1 MSAKISEA
9 GQAAFDADDAQPR
22 WMVSPFNEQT
32 SQSSFAPRLRIADC
46 TLRDGEQQAGVVF
59 TATEKLAIALKLDA
73 LGVYEIEA
81 GTPLVSN
88 DDRDALI
95 SIVAAGLNAK
105 VSALALARR
114 ADIDEVKACG
124 AWAVRL
130 SLPIGYIQRASKLSL
145 DNDAYM
151 QKAIEVTTYA
161 REQGLHVIFSPYDTT
176 RCDLRFLQKVAE
188 ELSKRGTVDRIRLVD
203 TVGCATPDTMKFLV
217 REVKKAAPVP
227 LEVHCHNDFGLA
239 VANTIAG
246 AQAGAEYLSVTMNGI
261 GERSGNASLEETAVA
276 LLVLYGVNTGIDPA
290 KLNGV
295 SQMVEEVSRVRLQP
309 HKAIVGKNS
318 FAHESGTV
326 VAGLI
331 KEPFAAEAYA
341 PSLVGQTRQIVLGK
355 KSGAASVDL
364 KLSELGVSAR
374 EPQRNELLKR
384 VKAEAIETKASISDT
399 RFKEI
404 VRQVLADSRN

>member
-1 MSAKISEA
+1 
-9 GQAAFDADDAQPR
+9 
-22 WMVSPFNEQT
+22 
-32 SQSSFAPRLRIADC
+32 
-46 TLRDGEQQAGVVF
+46 
-59 TATEKLAIALKLDA
+59 
-73 LGVYEIEA
+73 
-81 GTPLVSN
+81 
-88 DDRDALI
+88 
-95 SIVAAGLNAK
+95 
-105 VSALALARR
+105 
-114 ADIDEVKACG
+114 
-124 AWAVRL
+124 
-130 SLPIGYIQRASKLSL
+130 
-145 DNDAYM
+145 
-151 QKAIEVTTYA
+151 
-161 REQGLHVIFSPYDTT
+161 
-176 RCDLRFLQKVAE
+176 
-188 ELSKRGTVDRIRLVD
+188 
-203 TVGCATPDTMKFLV
+203 MKFLV

-276 LLVLYGVNTGIDPA
+276 LLVLYGVGTGIDPA
-290 KLNGV
+290 KLSGV
-295 SQMVEEVSRVRLQP
+295 SQMVEEVSRVWLQP
-309 HKAIVGKNS
+309 HKAIVGKDS

-331 KEPFAAEAYA
+331 KEPFSAEAYA

-384 VKAEAIETKASISDT
+384 LKAEAIETKASISDT